1 MKHTFYDVKLKKKV
15 ELNVVDKVTFTGA
28 SGIRYALEGLTD
40 DGRKVMGFVNK
51 SVWES
56 ADV

>member
-1 MKHTFYDVKLKKKV
+1 MKHVFYDVKMKKKV
-15 ELNVVDKVTFTGA
+15 ELKVVDKVAYTGK
-28 SGIRYALEGLTD
+28 SGIRYALEGRTD